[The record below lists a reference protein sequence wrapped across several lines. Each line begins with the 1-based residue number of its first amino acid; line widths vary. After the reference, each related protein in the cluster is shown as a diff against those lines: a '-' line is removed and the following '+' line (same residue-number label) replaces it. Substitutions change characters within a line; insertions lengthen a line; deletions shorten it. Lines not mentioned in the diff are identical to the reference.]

1 MCYLGSRGRLRPFS
15 FEILLSNNK
24 NISGAGSQRAQ
35 SVRRLSAR
43 YRRLAGARPRA
54 RPAIE
59 LSSLCRA
66 ARAIAD
72 EIAQG
77 TPRSLGL
84 GAPFM
89 HGLVI
94 DGRELQEHRVPVL
107 TSSRAARLLEE
118 DSRGFGATVK
128 RLYLSGQAGAAELR
142 ALLEHNESMETDQPE
157 SNFGRLAASASGSAA
172 G

>member
-1 MCYLGSRGRLRPFS
+1 M
-15 FEILLSNNK
+15 
-24 NISGAGSQRAQ
+24 
-35 SVRRLSAR
+35 
-43 YRRLAGARPRA
+43 
-54 RPAIE
+54 
-59 LSSLCRA
+59 SSLCRA

-128 RLYLSGQAGAAELR
+128 RLYLSGQAGGAELR